1 MNTLPL
7 SYQRSTLAAALFT
20 TFASFNVYAND
31 AEALVQAQQG
41 LEDQSETI
49 TVLGKAYRN
58 TATKTSLD
66 PEETPQGISIIDRQ
80 QIEQQGAKSL
90 NQILRYAPGVVT
102 ENKGSSVTMYD
113 QFRVRGFLV
122 DQSYYDGLVLQYLT
136 GWNLQP
142 QIDPVALEQVEVFK
156 GPTSVLY
163 GAMPPGGMIN
173 MIGKTPQQ
181 EHQTNID
188 VTTGSRNLKQASLDS
203 TGQIGDSDF
212 SYRVVALARQQDSQV
227 QGMDEERYVFAPS
240 LDWQVSERT
249 LLNVN
254 LYYQNDP
261 AMGINSSLP
270 ASGTVYGNANGSTS
284 RSTYAGDINWSQFER
299 EFWLAGFKINHEFND
314 NWTWLTNT
322 RYMDASLHQKN
333 TYHQCYVY
341 GGVEY
346 CGFDDSGTLSRNI
359 YSTDENSRGITIDN
373 QLSGRVSVG
382 DFEHNVLF
390 GIDYQR
396 LSGDS
401 TYKEY
406 STSNSDFYNF
416 NIFSP
421 NNDLLDPSSLTE
433 TYNEKTDIDVEQIGL
448 YTQDQVRYGTW
459 VLLAG
464 GRWDHYTASADSNIN
479 GNTKTD
485 QNEFSYRVGALYEFD
500 NGVAPFASYATSFE
514 PTAGQDINGK
524 AYKPEVSNQ
533 IELGLKYQSKDMSK
547 TASVSVY
554 RIVKSDALIN
564 NPADF
569 QDPELQIGELTSQ
582 GLEVQGQWFVNDN
595 LDLSASYTFA
605 DMEISQDSEYDLEG
619 TTPVYVP
626 KHAATLWANYGV
638 FDGVLSGAS
647 FGAGAR
653 YVGEMQMDAT
663 NTQGKVPSYTVV
675 DLSLNY
681 DLRYL
686 SESLSGASVKLRG
699 NNVLDETYYTCYD
712 KANCWYG
719 AERSVELNVAYAF

>member
-1 MNTLPL
+1 MKTSTSFFALSALASALLPIIATP
-7 SYQRSTLAAALFT
+7 S
-20 TFASFNVYAND
+20 FADDGSN
-31 AEALVQAQQG
+31 AQNAS
-41 LEDQSETI
+41 SETI
-49 TVLGKAYRN
+49 TVLGKTYRN
-58 TATKTSLD
+58 TATKTALE
-66 PEETPQGISIIDRQ
+66 PEETPQGISVIDSQ
-80 QIEQQGAKSL
+80 QIEQRGAKSL

-142 QIDPVALEQVEVFK
+142 QIDPIALEQVEIFK

-163 GAMPPGGMIN
+163 GAMPPGGMVN
-173 MIGKTPQQ
+173 MIGKAPQR
-181 EHQTNID
+181 ESATK
-188 VTTGSRNLKQASLDS
+188 VGATTGSRNLREASLDS

-212 SYRVVALARQQDSQV
+212 AYRLIALARKQDSQV

-240 LDWQVSERT
+240 LDWQLSERT

-270 ASGTVYGNANGSTS
+270 ASGMVYANANGSIAK
-284 RSTYAGDINWSQFER
+284 STYAGDINWSQFER

-314 NWTWLTNT
+314 SWTWLTNT
-322 RYMDASLHQKN
+322 RYMDASLQQKN

-341 GGVEY
+341 AGVEY
-346 CGFDDSGTLSRNI
+346 CDFDDSTGSLSRKI
-359 YSTDENSRGITIDN
+359 YSTDENSTGITLDN
-373 QLSGRVSVG
+373 QLSGRVLWG
-382 DFEHNVLF
+382 DVEHNLLF
-390 GIDYQR
+390 GIDYQH

-401 TYKEY
+401 TYKTY
-406 STSNSDFYNF
+406 STSDSGFYSF

-433 TYNEKTDIDVEQIGL
+433 EYREKIDIKVEQLGF
-448 YTQDQVRYGTW
+448 YTQDQIRYGAW

-464 GRWDHYTASADSNIN
+464 GRWDHYSASADSNIN
-479 GNTKTD
+479 GNTDTD
-485 QNEFSYRVGALYEFD
+485 QNEFSYRVGALYQFD
-500 NGVAPFASYATSFE
+500 NGIAPYASFATSFE
-514 PTAGQDINGK
+514 PTAGQDVNGD
-524 AYKPEVSNQ
+524 AYKPEVSKQ
-533 IELGLKYQSKDMSK
+533 VEVGVKYQSLDGSK
-547 TASVSVY
+547 TASLSLY

-564 NPADF
+564 NPADY

-582 GLEVQGQWFVNDN
+582 GVEVQGKWLVNGNVDV
-595 LDLSASYTFA
+595 SASYTYA
-605 DMEISQDSEYDLEG
+605 DMEISKDSQYDLEG
-619 TTPVYVP
+619 TTPIYVP
-626 KHAATLWANYGV
+626 KHAATAWANYSLFEGV
-638 FDGVLSGAS
+638 FAGAK

-663 NTQGKVPSYTVV
+663 NTQGKVPSYTLV
-675 DLSLNY
+675 DLALDY
-681 DLRYL
+681 DLSHL
-686 SESLSGASVKLRG
+686 ASSLTGASLTLRG
-699 NNVLDETYYTCYD
+699 NNVFDETYYTCYD

-719 AERSVELNVAYAF
+719 AERSVELNVNYAF

>member
-1 MNTLPL
+1 MNPF
-7 SYQRSTLAAALFT
+7 SSPYQRSAIAVALLTSFSCSALASDANST
-20 TFASFNVYAND
+20 TQP
-31 AEALVQAQQG
+31 VQDG
-41 LEDQSETI
+41 QSTETI

-58 TATKTSLD
+58 TATKTSLE
-66 PEETPQGISIIDRQ
+66 PEETPQGISVIDRQ
-80 QIEQQGAKSL
+80 QIEQSGAKSL

-142 QIDPVALEQVEVFK
+142 QIDPIALEQVEIFK

-163 GAMPPGGMIN
+163 GAMPPGGMVN
-173 MIGKTPQQ
+173 MIGKAPQK
-181 EHQTNID
+181 ERETKLG

-203 TGQIGDSDF
+203 SGQIGDSDF
-212 SYRVVALARQQDSQV
+212 AYRVIALARKQDSQV

-240 LDWQVSERT
+240 LDWQLSERT

-270 ASGTVYGNANGSTS
+270 ASGSVYSNANGSIS
-284 RSTYAGDINWSQFER
+284 KSTYAGDINWSQFER

-341 GGVEY
+341 AGVEY
-346 CGFDDSGTLSRNI
+346 CGFDDTTGTLSRNI
-359 YSTDENSRGITIDN
+359 YSTDENSTGVTVDN
-373 QLSGRVSVG
+373 QLSGRVQFGEV
-382 DFEHNVLF
+382 EHNLLF

-406 STSNSDFYNF
+406 STSNSSFYSF

-421 NNDLLDPSSLTE
+421 NNDLLDPSTLTE
-433 TYNEKTDIDVEQIGL
+433 TYNEKTNIKVEQLGF
-448 YTQDQVRYGTW
+448 YTQDQIRYGAW

-464 GRWDHYTASADSNIN
+464 GRWDHYSASADSNVN
-479 GNTKTD
+479 GNTDTD
-485 QNEFSYRVGALYEFD
+485 QSEFSYRVGALYEFD
-500 NGVAPFASYATSFE
+500 NGLAPFASFATSFE
-514 PTAGQDINGK
+514 PTAGQDINGD

-533 IELGLKYQSKDMSK
+533 IEVGVKYQSQDMSK
-547 TASVSVY
+547 TASLSVY
-554 RIVKSDALIN
+554 RIVKSDALVI
-564 NPADF
+564 NPADY

-582 GLEVQGQWFVNDN
+582 GVELQGKWFITDN

-605 DMEISQDSEYDLEG
+605 DMEISKDSEYDLEG
-619 TTPVYVP
+619 TTPIYVP
-626 KHAATLWANYGV
+626 KHAATAWANYSL
-638 FDGVLSGAS
+638 FDGALAGAS

-675 DLSLNY
+675 DVSLDY
-681 DLRYL
+681 DLSHL
-686 SESLSGASVKLRG
+686 AQSLTGASVMLRG
-699 NNVLDETYYTCYD
+699 NNVFDETYYSCYD
-712 KANCWYG
+712 KTNCWYG
-719 AERSVELNVAYAF
+719 AERSVELNVNYAF